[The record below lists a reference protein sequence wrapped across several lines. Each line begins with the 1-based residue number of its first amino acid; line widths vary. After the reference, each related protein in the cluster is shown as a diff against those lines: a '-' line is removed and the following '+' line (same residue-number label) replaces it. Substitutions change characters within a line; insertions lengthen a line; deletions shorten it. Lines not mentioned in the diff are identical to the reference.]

1 MELRQL
7 IYFLTISETK
17 NFTRAAEKLFI
28 SQPALTKQ
36 INALESELDVKLF
49 DRNNKSV
56 ALTAAGQTFFLHAT
70 QVINEVNST
79 ILHVN
84 QLKNEEEARIHLA
97 LHPLLADWVLA
108 PALAF
113 FKKHYAERPVLVTIC
128 SMEEQKNL
136 LAGRKIDIGL
146 TVDHESADLKK
157 FIIARFTMVALR
169 SEAAGAGNETIPWA
183 IPGNCGY
190 LSELLAD
197 EINPGGHCSTYTSKD
212 QMESYLASGSFRVV
226 CPAFAV
232 SEKCTNINDIGAH
245 PNPLASQASVF
256 LMGDKA
262 LCTRFSSCITSVLSC
277 QIKEGLL

>member
-49 DRNNKSV
+49 ERNNKSV
-56 ALTAAGQTFFLHAT
+56 TLTAAGQTFFLHAT

-79 ILHVN
+79 ISHVN

-97 LHPLLADWVLA
+97 VHPLLAEWVL
-108 PALAF
+108 PSALTF
-113 FKKHYAERPVLVTIC
+113 FQNHYVNRPITVTIC
-128 SMEEQKNL
+128 GIEEQKNL
-136 LAGRKIDIGL
+136 LAGRKVDIGL
-146 TVDHESADLKK
+146 SVGHESADLKK
-157 FIIARFTMVALR
+157 FIIAHFSMVVMH
-169 SEAAGAGNETIPWA
+169 SEANNTTNKNWA
-183 IPGNCGY
+183 IPGDCGY

-197 EINPGGHCSTYTSKD
+197 EINPGGHCSTYISKC
-212 QMESYLASGSFRVV
+212 QMESYLASGGFHVV

-232 SEKCTNINDIGAH
+232 SDSSQERRQNLLST
-245 PNPLASQASVF
+245 QASVF
-256 LMGDKA
+256 LMGDKS
-262 LCTRFSSCITSVLSC
+262 LCTKLSSCITSVLSC
-277 QIKEGLL
+277 QTKEGLL